1 MGGFK
6 KRSNNLTKLLHFR
19 IKEKKIKELEFENRF
34 LANDVYLHF
43 FFFFTNNQSHW
54 KTTINVIFTLLL
66 SQSSEHKLKPADIL
80 ELIN

>member
-43 FFFFTNNQSHW
+43 FFFTNNQSHW